1 MFDTAWTTEAYQ
13 QVCQDRVSVFSAES
27 RTVIVVA
34 DGAGGTGSGGQA
46 AAAVVDE
53 VRRAIGKTQWSDG
66 WCDVLHR
73 ADGQIGPGESTVVV
87 VDVRADSICG
97 ASVGDSQAWIV
108 NGADIANHRPG
119 STASPCSAPAKQSP
133 SVFGTARSMGYS
145 SWQPTGSA
153 TT

>member
-53 VRRAIGKTQWSDG
+53 VRRAIGETQSSDG

-73 ADGQIGPGESTVVV
+73 ADGQSARRVHS
-87 VDVRADSICG
+87 RCG
-97 ASVGDSQAWIV
+97 
-108 NGADIANHRPG
+108 
-119 STASPCSAPAKQSP
+119 
-133 SVFGTARSMGYS
+133 
-145 SWQPTGSA
+145 
-153 TT
+153 